1 MSQQK
6 TVQPP
11 RRTKFI
17 DILDGTL
24 RAGRR
29 AGLVAPAGLNKAAM
43 LARAVEDVG
52 HDDFGDPWFERPLD
66 VLLDSIQGEA
76 RLNAAGDWAAR
87 QQFHHVLRDRLLAQT
102 WFERHPEILAS
113 PIPHPGRSRSARFSL
128 ASIRRA
134 RTARTSS
141 RSCVSSPARRELSP

>member
-17 DILDGTL
+17 DILDSTL

-29 AGLVAPAGLNKAAM
+29 AGLVAPAGLNKSEM

-52 HDDFGDPWFERPLD
+52 HDDFGDPVGASD
-66 VLLDSIQGEA
+66 K
-76 RLNAAGDWAAR
+76 
-87 QQFHHVLRDRLLAQT
+87 
-102 WFERHPEILAS
+102 PEL
-113 PIPHPGRSRSARFSL
+113 
-128 ASIRRA
+128 
-134 RTARTSS
+134 
-141 RSCVSSPARRELSP
+141 